1 MITRYQTKEM
11 TKIWDDESR
20 FARWTQ
26 IEIAACEAFHARG
39 EVSDEDI
46 EAIRKGHHQNA
57 ERIREHEKETNHDVV
72 AFVRSMS
79 ETVGEPACR
88 HIHRGMTSSDVVDT
102 ALAMSLKESFEVV
115 IPAAE
120 ALRDALAK
128 QAIAYKTTP
137 CAGRT
142 HGVHAEP
149 TTFGL
154 RLAGWHSEMSRHIER
169 LKLAAAD
176 VSYAKLSGAVG
187 NYSQTDPEFEAFV
200 MNKLGL
206 NVEPVA
212 TQVVPRD
219 RHANALSALALLG
232 AGIERF
238 ATEIRSLQRT
248 DVREAEEYFAR
259 GQTGSSAM
267 PHKRNPITCERLT
280 GMARLLRGYMMS
292 AFENVA
298 LWHDRDISHSSVE
311 RVICPDA
318 FHVAHYM
325 LLKMTSV
332 IENLLVYPERM
343 IDNMNNTKGLLF
355 SQTVLGCLLKAGL
368 ERQQAYK
375 SVQTAAM
382 RVWGGEAEDF
392 QTALLEEEMVKTNV
406 PEDVLAAAFSLDPYT
421 RHIDTIFDRANIK
434 G

>member
-1 MITRYQTKEM
+1 
-11 TKIWDDESR
+11 
-20 FARWTQ
+20 
-26 IEIAACEAFHARG
+26 
-39 EVSDEDI
+39 
-46 EAIRKGHHQNA
+46 
-57 ERIREHEKETNHDVV
+57 
-72 AFVRSMS
+72 
-79 ETVGEPACR
+79 
-88 HIHRGMTSSDVVDT
+88 
-102 ALAMSLKESFEVV
+102 
-115 IPAAE
+115 
-120 ALRDALAK
+120 
-128 QAIAYKTTP
+128 
-137 CAGRT
+137 
-142 HGVHAEP
+142 
-149 TTFGL
+149 
-154 RLAGWHSEMSRHIER
+154 
-169 LKLAAAD
+169 
-176 VSYAKLSGAVG
+176 
-187 NYSQTDPEFEAFV
+187 

-219 RHANALSALALLG
+219 RHANALSALALMG

-343 IDNMNNTKGLLF
+343 IENMNNTKGLLF
-355 SQTVLGCLLKAGL
+355 SQTVLGCLLTAGL

-382 RVWGGEAEDF
+382 RVWGGEADDF
-392 QTALLEEEMVKTNV
+392 QSALLEEEMVKANV
-406 PEDVLAAAFSLDPYT
+406 PEDVLAQAFSLDPYT
-421 RHIDTIFDRANIK
+421 RHIDTIFERANIK

>member
-11 TKIWDDESR
+11 AKIWDDEAR

-26 IEIAACEAFHARG
+26 VEIAACEAFHERG
-39 EVSDEDI
+39 EISSEDI
-46 EAIRKGHHQNA
+46 AAIRKGHHQTA

-102 ALAMSLKESFEVV
+102 ALALALKESFEVV

-128 QAIAYKTTP
+128 QAITYKKTP

-169 LKLAAAD
+169 LTLASKD
-176 VSYAKLSGAVG
+176 ISYAKLSGAVG
-187 NYSQTDPEFEAFV
+187 NYSQTDPDFEAFV
-200 MNKLGL
+200 MNKLDL
-206 NVEPVA
+206 QVEPVA

-219 RHANALSALALLG
+219 RHANALSALALMG

-248 DVREAEEYFAR
+248 DVREAEEYFAQ

-318 FHVAHYM
+318 FHIAHYM

-343 IDNMNNTKGLLF
+343 IENMNNTKGLLF
-355 SQTVLGCLLKAGL
+355 SQTVLGCLLTAGL

-375 SVQTAAM
+375 SVQHAAM
-382 RVWGGEAEDF
+382 RVWGGEASDF
-392 QTALLEEEMVKTNV
+392 QTALLEEEMVKANV
-406 PEDVLAAAFSLDPYT
+406 SEDVLAKAFSLDPYT
-421 RHIDTIFDRANIK
+421 RHIDTIFERANIK

>member
-1 MITRYQTKEM
+1 M
-11 TKIWDDESR
+11 
-20 FARWTQ
+20 
-26 IEIAACEAFHARG
+26 
-39 EVSDEDI
+39 
-46 EAIRKGHHQNA
+46 
-57 ERIREHEKETNHDVV
+57 
-72 AFVRSMS
+72 
-79 ETVGEPACR
+79 
-88 HIHRGMTSSDVVDT
+88 
-102 ALAMSLKESFEVV
+102 
-115 IPAAE
+115 
-120 ALRDALAK
+120 
-128 QAIAYKTTP
+128 
-137 CAGRT
+137 
-142 HGVHAEP
+142 
-149 TTFGL
+149 
-154 RLAGWHSEMSRHIER
+154 
-169 LKLAAAD
+169 
-176 VSYAKLSGAVG
+176 
-187 NYSQTDPEFEAFV
+187 
-200 MNKLGL
+200 
-206 NVEPVA
+206 
-212 TQVVPRD
+212 
-219 RHANALSALALLG
+219 G

-318 FHVAHYM
+318 FHIAHYM

-343 IDNMNNTKGLLF
+343 LENMNNTKGLLF

-375 SVQTAAM
+375 SVQHAAM

-392 QTALLEEEMVKTNV
+392 QSALLEEEMVKANV
-406 PEDVLAAAFSLDPYT
+406 SPEVIAQAFSLDPYT
-421 RHIDTIFDRANIK
+421 RHIDTIFERANIK

>member
-1 MITRYQTKEM
+1 MISRYQTKEM
-11 TKIWDDESR
+11 AKIWDDESR
-20 FARWTQ
+20 FARWVQ
-26 IEIAACEAFHARG
+26 IEIAACEAFHERG
-39 EVSDEDI
+39 EVSDDDI
-46 EAIRKGHHQNA
+46 KAIRKGHHQNA
-57 ERIREHEKETNHDVV
+57 ARIREHEKETNHDVV

-88 HIHRGMTSSDVVDT
+88 HIHRGLTSSDVVDT
-102 ALAMSLKESFEVV
+102 ALAMALKESFEVV

-120 ALRDALAK
+120 ALRDALGK
-128 QAIAYKTTP
+128 QAITYKTTP

-154 RLAGWHSEMSRHIER
+154 RLAGWYSEMSRHIER
-169 LKLAAAD
+169 LTLASQE
-176 VSYAKLSGAVG
+176 VSYSKLSGAVG
-187 NYSQTDPEFEAFV
+187 NYSQTDPAFEALV
-200 MNKLGL
+200 MNKLEL
-206 NVEPVA
+206 QVEPVA

-219 RHANALSALALLG
+219 RHANALSALALMG

-318 FHVAHYM
+318 FHIAHYM

-332 IENLLVYPERM
+332 IENLMVYPERM
-343 IDNMNNTKGLLF
+343 IENMNNTKGLLF

-375 SVQTAAM
+375 SVQHAAM
-382 RVWGGEAEDF
+382 RVWDGEAEDF
-392 QTALLEEEMVKTNV
+392 QSALLEEEIVKANV
-406 PEDVLAAAFSLDPYT
+406 SPEVIAQAFSLEPYT
-421 RHIDTIFDRANIK
+421 RHIDTIFERANIK

>member
-1 MITRYQTKEM
+1 MISRYQTKEM

-20 FARWTQ
+20 FARWVQ
-26 IEIAACEAFHARG
+26 IEIAACEAFHERG
-39 EVSDEDI
+39 EVSDDDI
-46 EAIRKGHHQNA
+46 AAIRKGHHQNA
-57 ERIREHEKETNHDVV
+57 ARIREHEKETNHDVV

-102 ALAMSLKESFEVV
+102 ALAMALKESFEVV

-120 ALRDALAK
+120 ALRDALGK
-128 QAIAYKTTP
+128 QALTYKTTP

-154 RLAGWHSEMSRHIER
+154 RLAGWHSEMTRHIER
-169 LKLAAAD
+169 LKSASQD
-176 VSYAKLSGAVG
+176 VSFAKLSGAVG
-187 NYSQTDPEFEAFV
+187 NYSQTDPAFEAFV
-200 MNKLGL
+200 MNKLDL
-206 NVEPVA
+206 QVEPVA

-219 RHANALSALALLG
+219 RHANALSALALMG

-318 FHVAHYM
+318 FHIAHYM

-343 IDNMNNTKGLLF
+343 LENMNNTKGLLF

-375 SVQTAAM
+375 SVQHAAM

-392 QTALLEEEMVKTNV
+392 QSALLEEEMVKANV
-406 PEDVLAAAFSLDPYT
+406 SPEVIAQAFSLDPYT
-421 RHIDTIFDRANIK
+421 RHIDTIFERANIK